1 MNRVVFVLEKGD
13 VNVITDSI
21 SFTCLYCTKERG
33 RSDSSMR
40 YDGTRDAVVDG
51 CVCKHFLLSLS
62 LSLSGD
68 RVPVVLVGNKSD
80 LVEARQVT
88 GEQVQEA
95 LGDPILSTCS
105 YLETSAKEN
114 VNVARIFVEL
124 LRQAEELEAPPEQP
138 RRRLSRRLSSLGNI
152 HLTVGRRASLTPS
165 TREEESRSCTIQ

>member
-1 MNRVVFVLEKGD
+1 M
-13 VNVITDSI
+13 
-21 SFTCLYCTKERG
+21 
-33 RSDSSMR
+33 RSAICE
-40 YDGTRDAVVDG
+40 GN
-51 CVCKHFLLSLS
+51 CKPFLLSFI
-62 LSLSGD
+62 SGE
-68 RVPVVLVGNKSD
+68 RVPVVLVGNKAD

-95 LGDPILSTCS
+95 LGELIPGTCS

-152 HLTVGRRASLTPS
+152 HLNVGRKASL
-165 TREEESRSCTIQ
+165 REEDSRSCTIQ